1 MADTMNGYLA
11 AKEQYAQFGVD
22 TERALEILDTIP
34 ISYHCWQ
41 MDDIT
46 GFEQASGP
54 LSGGIQ
60 VTGNHPGKSTTPQ
73 QLRDDL
79 KKALSYVP
87 GPKKVNIHA
96 NYAETGG
103 KAVDRDE
110 IEPEHFARWA
120 DWAVEN
126 GYGLDFNFT
135 GFSHPNS
142 DSGYTLSSCDDRI
155 RAFWVEHGKRVC
167 KIAEYLG
174 TRTGQTCVNNIWIP
188 DGEKEFPVDT
198 MTHRQLLKDSL
209 DQIIASTAGMT
220 HHVNAVESKLFG
232 IGSESYVVGSHEFY
246 MGYAMANKQVLL
258 TLDTGHF
265 HPTELVSAKLSALLV
280 YLDQL
285 LLHVSRPVRWDSDHV
300 VAFDDETRAIMR
312 EIVRLG
318 ALDKVYIATDYFD
331 GSINRVMAL
340 AVGARNTKKALLEAL
355 LQPVELLKK
364 LEREGDLGSR
374 LAYTEELKALPC
386 GLVWDY
392 YCEKHG
398 IPTGSS
404 WIADAQAYEANV
416 LLKR

>member
-11 AKEQYAQFGVD
+11 AKEQYAQLGVD
-22 TERALEILDTIP
+22 VDAAIQTLDNTP
-34 ISYHCWQ
+34 VSYHCWQ
-41 MDDIT
+41 LDDIT
-46 GFEQASGP
+46 GFENAGGE
-54 LSGGIQ
+54 LTGGIQ
-60 VTGNHPGKSTTPQ
+60 VTGNYPGKSRTPDE
-73 QLRDDL
+73 LRADL
-79 KKALSYVP
+79 EKAFSYVP

-103 KAVDRDE
+103 KKVDRDKL
-110 IEPEHFARWA
+110 EPEHFQNWV
-120 DWAVEN
+120 DWAVAN
-126 GYGLDFNFT
+126 KLGLDFNVT
-135 GFSHPNS
+135 AFSHPNS
-142 DSGYTLSSCDDRI
+142 ADNYTLSSYDDKI
-155 RAFWVEHGKRVC
+155 RTFWIEHSKRVC
-167 KIAEYLG
+167 KISEYFG
-174 TRTGQTCVNNIWIP
+174 QKTGQTCVNNIWIP

-246 MGYAMANKQVLL
+246 MGYAMANKNVAL

-265 HPTELVSAKLSALLV
+265 HPTELVSNKLSALLV
-280 YLDQL
+280 YLDKL

-318 ALDKVYIATDYFD
+318 ALDKIFIATDYFD

-340 AVGARNTKKALLEAL
+340 TVGARNTKKALLEAL
-355 LQPVELLKK
+355 LQPVDMLKK
-364 LEREGDLGSR
+364 LEHSGDFGSR
-374 LAYTEELKALPC
+374 LAFTEELKTMPFAQ
-386 GLVWDY
+386 VWEY
-392 YCEKHG
+392 YCEKNG
-398 IPTGSS
+398 VPTGLA
-404 WIADAQAYEANV
+404 WIADAQKYEADV